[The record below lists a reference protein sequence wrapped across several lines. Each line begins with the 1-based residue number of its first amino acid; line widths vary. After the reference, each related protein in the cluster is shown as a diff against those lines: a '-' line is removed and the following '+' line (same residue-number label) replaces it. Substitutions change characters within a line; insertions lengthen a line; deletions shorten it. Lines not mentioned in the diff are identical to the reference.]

1 LADFDAIVIG
11 GGPAGLT
18 AARRIAEAGRSVL
31 ALEKEAFGGQLMNLE
46 WAEDYP
52 GPGARIAGPA
62 LGSQLADQAEAAGA
76 RLEIGTVDEIESY
89 SAAKAV
95 SLADGAAYT
104 AGVVIVA
111 AGLIPKPLGVAA
123 EACLEGKG
131 VIHCAVCDAG
141 LYRDKSVAVCGGG
154 DAGIIEALYLA
165 KFAAKVFVIE
175 AAAQLSARQELQERA
190 DGNEILDIRLG
201 RRAIDIVGDDGVTGV
216 TIEDAASGARQTLD
230 AHGVL
235 VHVGFAPATDCLDA
249 LLSLDDHGYA
259 SVDIHFESE
268 VPGIILAGD
277 IRRDAA
283 RSAAA
288 AAEDG
293 AKAAATALRRLGPK

>member
-1 LADFDAIVIG
+1 MADIDAIVIG

-18 AARRIAEAGRSVL
+18 AASAIAQAGRSVL
-31 ALEKEAFGGQLMNLE
+31 VLEKEAFGGQLMNLE

-52 GPGARIAGPA
+52 SPGARIAGPA
-62 LGSQLADQAEAAGA
+62 LGSQLADQAEAVGV
-76 RLEIGTVDEIESY
+76 RLEIGLVDEIESY
-89 SAAKAV
+89 SASKAV
-95 SLADGAAYT
+95 SLAGGAAYT

-111 AGLIPKPLGVAA
+111 CGLAPKPLGVAA
-123 EACLEGKG
+123 EARLEGKG
-131 VIHCAVCDAG
+131 IIHCAVCDAG

-165 KFAAKVFVIE
+165 KFAAKVIVIE
-175 AAAQLSARQELQERA
+175 AGPHLSARDDLLRRA
-190 DGNEILDIRLG
+190 DGNQILDIRLG
-201 RRAIDIVGDDGVTGV
+201 HRAIDIVGEDGVTGV

-235 VHVGFAPATDCLDA
+235 VHVGFSPATDCLAA
-249 LLSLDDHGYA
+249 LVDLDDQGYA
-259 SVDIHFESE
+259 AADARLESE
-268 VPGIILAGD
+268 VPGIIMAGD
-277 IRRDAA
+277 IRRGAA

-293 AKAAATALRRLGPK
+293 ALAAATALRRLGPQ